1 MKITA
6 VKLTPVSS
14 RRETGGRSPHV
25 IVQLATNEGLVGL
38 GEMSDLGHDSYKW
51 DLRDLTESI
60 AHILAG
66 SDPLRWGPLTA
77 AVQRRFP
84 ATGPLTEGLEIAILD
99 LVGKARG
106 CSITDIL
113 GGAYR
118 DRIKVCYPIF
128 RMMSMDEVEPNLA
141 RVARRMGETQDMFRL
156 YCGGNVEAD
165 EAFLKGARA
174 QWGERF
180 LLKSLDLSGRLPWKE
195 SMRVLERLLPYDPIL
210 VESVCDRRD
219 PAGQYE
225 VRSRIDKPVSEHIG
239 SLEMAFDFAQHRYVD
254 IFNVSLAGAGGFT
267 PALGIARIAE
277 AAGISCLV
285 GTTQELSIG
294 VAAQAMFGAVLS
306 NLDYPSD
313 MTGGLLYQDD
323 VVAER
328 VQYKDGYLL
337 VPNGPGVGMA
347 LDEAALDALQQ
358 PLSSVAG

>member
-1 MKITA
+1 
-6 VKLTPVSS
+6 
-14 RRETGGRSPHV
+14 
-25 IVQLATNEGLVGL
+25 
-38 GEMSDLGHDSYKW
+38 MSDLGHDNYKW
-51 DLRDLTESI
+51 DLRDLAESA
-60 AHILAG
+60 AHILVG
-66 SDPLRWGPLTA
+66 QDPLQWGPLTA

-84 ATGPLTEGLEIAILD
+84 GTGPLAEGLEIAILD

-106 CSITDIL
+106 CSIADLL

-128 RMMSMDEVEPNLA
+128 RMMDMAEVEPNVA

-165 EAFLKGARA
+165 EAFLKAVRA
-174 QWGERF
+174 QWGDRF

-195 SMRVLERLLPYDPIL
+195 AMRVLERLLPYDPIL

-225 VRSRIDKPVSEHIG
+225 VRSRIGKPVSEHI
-239 SLEMAFDFAQHRYVD
+239 SSPEMAFEFARNRYVD

-267 PALGIARIAE
+267 PALRIAHIAE

-328 VQYKDGYLL
+328 VRYRDGYLL
-337 VPNGPGVGMA
+337 VPQGPGVGMA
-347 LDEAALDALQQ
+347 LDEVALAALER